1 MAESPPRPDAPG
13 AVPDDEPGRQQ
24 VVEDGGPPGGFT
36 AAPAP
41 WGTSPPWWSAD
52 SRDGTGPQLLAHGTG
67 PQPLAGGTGGHRL
80 PVPANGTGGHPIP
93 GGTGGH
99 ALPGGTG
106 GHPLPNGT
114 GPLVLPGENG
124 PQGMRAPLGAAVPGG
139 TSPERERRQVSGLL
153 LGAGIGAALVAV
165 LMVGVLAFKPDEPA
179 ARKGPGA
186 AAAAASTH
194 RITAVPRAGGMVREA
209 TAPAAGAAYPF
220 VMAAVKAAGVTA
232 TGNGMAVYA
241 EKPVGR
247 VSVLFVGGTRPAG
260 DPAPFLRRLRPST
273 FLSGEEGNPGQ
284 NGGKAEC
291 GTFAVLAGTHTYCAW
306 ATRDSYGVVASDVPT
321 RNPDFSLMDDVM
333 RRIRKDVE
341 KPAR

>member
-1 MAESPPRPDAPG
+1 MAESPSRPDAPG
-13 AVPDDEPGRQQ
+13 AVPDDDPGRQQ
-24 VVEDGGPPGGFT
+24 VVEDGGPSGGFT

-52 SRDGTGPQLLAHGTG
+52 ARDGTGPQIIVTGTG

-80 PVPANGTGGHPIP
+80 PAPANGTGGHPLP

-114 GPLVLPGENG
+114 GPLALPDGSG
-124 PQGMRAPLGAAVPGG
+124 PQGTRAPLGAATPGG
-139 TSPERERRQVSGLL
+139 APPERERRQVSGLL

-165 LMVGVLAFKPDEPA
+165 LMVGVLAFRPDDSA
-179 ARKGPGA
+179 GKRAKNATA
-186 AAAAASTH
+186 AAESTR
-194 RITAVPRAGGMVREA
+194 RITAVPRAGGMVKDA
-209 TAPAAGAAYPF
+209 TAPAASAAYPF
-220 VMAAVKAAGVTA
+220 VMAAVETAGVA
-232 TGNGMAVYA
+232 AAGNGMAVYTDRPA
-241 EKPVGR
+241 GR

-260 DPAPFLRRLRPST
+260 DPGGFLRRLRPST
-273 FLSGEEGNPGQ
+273 FLAGEEGNPGK